1 MAPPSFLFTHLKGYD
16 FPGIHHA
23 KQLNTAGPLTK
34 RKCTFN
40 IIMQVD
46 GKIGFGSQEFANF
59 AGIHS
64 WHKLVET
71 FDVER
76 NRINL
81 KSVTEY
87 Y

>member
-1 MAPPSFLFTHLKGYD
+1 M
-16 FPGIHHA
+16 
-23 KQLNTAGPLTK
+23 
-34 RKCTFN
+34 
-40 IIMQVD
+40 
-46 GKIGFGSQEFANF
+46 GFASQEFANF

-64 WHKLVET
+64 LHNLVET

-76 NRINL
+76 NWINP